1 MDNQRETKRKKKRNR
16 GRLGHNNNYFNSKLQ
31 RVHQYSILTCDPISR
46 SDATNRILISLQRKP
61 LDIGAGVVFSNN
73 VLVQRM
79 SEGYTVTR
87 MLPVLLLSLYY
98 NIPVYHMAKFLFL
111 FFQASIYST
120 FLFHLPLAPGDS
132 PLFIY
137 ITDCSF
143 LFFLHVERVLKTS
156 RKHVMKPHCLFSP
169 TYNFFSFS

>member
-1 MDNQRETKRKKKRNR
+1 M
-16 GRLGHNNNYFNSKLQ
+16 
-31 RVHQYSILTCDPISR
+31 
-46 SDATNRILISLQRKP
+46 
-61 LDIGAGVVFSNN
+61 FSNN

-169 TYNFFSFS
+169 TYNFFHSRNEGCATGLSFYSVSHFSSFFQPRNLLYGCDLPSCSILQVPRS